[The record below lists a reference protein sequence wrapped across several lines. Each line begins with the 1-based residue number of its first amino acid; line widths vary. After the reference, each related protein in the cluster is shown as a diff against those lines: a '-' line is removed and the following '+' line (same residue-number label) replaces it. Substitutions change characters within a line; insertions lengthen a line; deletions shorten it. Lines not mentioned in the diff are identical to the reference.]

1 MPGQTTF
8 APVVL
13 LRPMDKACEELY
25 KTKFRP
31 SVDGKLK
38 TLRRDYSVSMND
50 AQANPVVWWH
60 LINAV
65 PTVLDGFMFNMRTEN
80 NYTDFEISFQAE
92 DILIEFA

>member
-1 MPGQTTF
+1 
-8 APVVL
+8 
-13 LRPMDKACEELY
+13 
-25 KTKFRP
+25 
-31 SVDGKLK
+31 VDGKLK